1 MRIGLL
7 KETKVGEGR
16 VAITNTGVTE
26 LVREKNDVFVEKGA
40 GVSVGISDNE
50 YIDAGAILVDC
61 PEEIFRHSEL
71 LVKVKEPTLAECELL
86 QETQTIF
93 CYLHLAAFPEQTR
106 SLCKSKATAIAYET
120 VSEGNKL
127 PMLIPMSK
135 IAGRVAMQTATYYLQ
150 RHAGGRGILLGGENG
165 VKQGKVVIIGGGT
178 AGESAA
184 SVALGIGAEVIIFDK
199 SDTQL
204 EKLTRKFQGEI
215 SCMKPERKEFL
226 KQIYDAEIVIG
237 SVLIP
242 GASTPKL
249 ISRRML
255 PLMKKRSL
263 LVDIAIDQGGC
274 FETSKATDHDNP
286 IYLEEEIIHYCVANI
301 PSAVPRTATQ
311 SLTQA
316 TLPYLKI
323 LARDGADRVARSDD
337 HPLHSGINIYRG
349 SITCGPVA
357 EALNLR

>member
-1 MRIGLL
+1 
-7 KETKVGEGR
+7 
-16 VAITNTGVTE
+16 
-26 LVREKNDVFVEKGA
+26 
-40 GVSVGISDNE
+40 
-50 YIDAGAILVDC
+50 
-61 PEEIFRHSEL
+61 
-71 LVKVKEPTLAECELL
+71 
-86 QETQTIF
+86 
-93 CYLHLAAFPEQTR
+93 
-106 SLCKSKATAIAYET
+106 
-120 VSEGNKL
+120 
-127 PMLIPMSK
+127 
-135 IAGRVAMQTATYYLQ
+135 
-150 RHAGGRGILLGGENG
+150 
-165 VKQGKVVIIGGGT
+165 
-178 AGESAA
+178 
-184 SVALGIGAEVIIFDK
+184 
-199 SDTQL
+199 
-204 EKLTRKFQGEI
+204 
-215 SCMKPERKEFL
+215 
-226 KQIYDAEIVIG
+226 
-237 SVLIP
+237 
-242 GASTPKL
+242 
-249 ISRRML
+249 ML